1 MMLNFVNKKKG
12 DSGGRRNVEA
22 QRNVE
27 NWVKKRG
34 APLFRRDPS
43 TQLMV
48 MEVACNDPNCAPIDT
63 IVILMSSSMESDM
76 KHLSS
81 MDKEKEEKE
90 GKKEGKWIGKVP
102 KRTIEVTEEDI
113 ELLFIPE
120 SLTKEGLEKIQ
131 AAEEEHEAARVDAKD
146 KVAVEDDKDAK
157 KEEESPGADMV
168 EVVIDDGWMG
178 RRTMMVR
185 KARAPPP
192 RDDDPKHRK
201 G

>member
-1 MMLNFVNKKKG
+1 
-12 DSGGRRNVEA
+12 
-22 QRNVE
+22 
-27 NWVKKRG
+27 
-34 APLFRRDPS
+34 
-43 TQLMV
+43 MV

-76 KHLSS
+76 KQMGLSS
-81 MDKEKEEKE
+81 MDKEKEEKEE

-185 KARAPPP
+185 RARAPPP

-201 G
+201 GGGPTGCPCCDPDMFDLLMTRPPV